1 MCILTTFTF
10 LFKLKAALLTKRP
23 KKKPTTPP
31 RLWLQ
36 HRSVVTTGGWQN
48 SFHIHNL
55 TQEKKKT
62 QKSRNHFRS
71 CTVSCSE
78 AWPLSLWLHHAP
90 VQARTAGTPP
100 APTMHGARGL
110 PVAPDVCRSVPG
122 SPPRRCGSPSRG
134 PIKTASLSQL
144 CLPLV
149 KQSGLRA
156 SLAEEVGY
164 IWGVC
169 FTATGCL

>member
-23 KKKPTTPP
+23 KRTNNSSPA
-31 RLWLQ
+31 
-36 HRSVVTTGGWQN
+36 VVTAPVSG
-48 SFHIHNL
+48 HNWRMTKL
-55 TQEKKKT
+55 FSHPQLDSGEKKN

-90 VQARTAGTPP
+90 VQARTSGTPP

-134 PIKTASLSQL
+134 PIKTAPLSQL

>member
-36 HRSVVTTGGWQN
+36 HRSVVTTGGRQN